1 MLVDVYISENL
12 YRVVSIGIPSID
24 KSLITYVRINPNY
37 KMPIL
42 KLYRADEYF
51 RLFVNKKGL
60 AYFSEEDSSIF
71 QVDAVIYDEV
81 RITSTSKYIY
91 LPKYDCSSTFNIKE
105 PTEELVKKYI
115 EGYKCL

>member
-24 KSLITYVRINPNY
+24 RSLITYLKIDS
-37 KMPIL
+37 KMPTL
-42 KLYRADEYF
+42 KIYRADEYF

-60 AYFSEEDSSIF
+60 AYFSEEYSDIF
-71 QVDAVIYDEV
+71 HVDAVIYDEV
-81 RITSTSKYIY
+81 SITGTSKYIY
-91 LPKYDCSSTFNIKE
+91 LPEYNCSSTFNIKK
-105 PTEELVKKYI
+105 PTEEMVKKYI